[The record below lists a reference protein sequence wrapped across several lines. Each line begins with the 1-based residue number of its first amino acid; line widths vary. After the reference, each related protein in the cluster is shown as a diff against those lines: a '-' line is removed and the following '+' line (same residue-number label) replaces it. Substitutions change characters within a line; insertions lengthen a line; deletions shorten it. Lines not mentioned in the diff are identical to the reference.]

1 MRLIIIYLLFSTQV
15 LAQQFYTNKGKISF
29 FSEAPLEDISAV
41 NENVS
46 AIIDSQTGGFAFRV
60 KIVEF
65 TFPNSLMQ
73 EHFNESYLE
82 SEKYPLST
90 FTGGIDNFSDL
101 DLSNEQ
107 NLVVNGSLS
116 MHGISKVAQ
125 MKANAKMINDELHIS
140 STFDVAL
147 KDYDIDIPKIMIY
160 KIAETIAV
168 TVEIKLSKRNNE

>member
-1 MRLIIIYLLFSTQV
+1 
-15 LAQQFYTNKGKISF
+15 
-29 FSEAPLEDISAV
+29 
-41 NENVS
+41 
-46 AIIDSQTGGFAFRV
+46 
-60 KIVEF
+60 
-65 TFPNSLMQ
+65 MQ

-82 SEKYPLST
+82 SDKYPLST
-90 FTGGIDNFSDL
+90 FTGVIDNFSDL

-125 MKANAKMINDELHIS
+125 MKANAKMINGELHIS
-140 STFDVAL
+140 SNFDVAL

>member
-60 KIVEF
+60 KIVDF

-90 FTGGIDNFSDL
+90 FTGVIDDFSDL

>member
-65 TFPNSLMQ
+65 IFPNSLMQ

-90 FTGGIDNFSDL
+90 FTGVIDDFSDL

>member
-46 AIIDSQTGGFAFRV
+46 AIIDSQTGGFAFRL
-60 KIVEF
+60 KIEDF

-90 FTGGIDNFSDL
+90 FTGVIDNFSDL

-116 MHGISKVAQ
+116 MHGISKDAQ
-125 MKANAKMINDELHIS
+125 MKATAKMKNDELHIS

-147 KDYDIDIPKIMIY
+147 EDYDIEIPKIMIY

-168 TVEIKLSKRNNE
+168 TVEIKLNKRDNE

>member
-90 FTGGIDNFSDL
+90 FTGVIDDFSDL

-107 NLVVNGSLS
+107 NLLVNGSLS
-116 MHGISKVAQ
+116 MHGISKDAQ
-125 MKANAKMINDELHIS
+125 MKANAKMKNDELHIS

>member
-1 MRLIIIYLLFSTQV
+1 MRLIIIYLLFSTHV

-46 AIIDSQTGGFAFRV
+46 AIIDSQTGGFAFQV

-90 FTGGIDNFSDL
+90 FTGVIDDFSDL

>member
-90 FTGGIDNFSDL
+90 FTGVIDDFSDL

-116 MHGISKVAQ
+116 MHGISKIAQ

>member
-1 MRLIIIYLLFSTQV
+1 MRLILICLLFSTQLV
-15 LAQQFYTNKGKISF
+15 AQQYYTNKGKISF

-46 AIIDSQTGGFAFRV
+46 AIIDNQTGGFAFRL
-60 KIVEF
+60 KIEDF

-90 FTGGIDNFSDL
+90 FTGVIDNFSDL
-101 DLSNEQ
+101 DLSTKQ

-116 MHGISKVAQ
+116 MHGISKDAQ
-125 MKANAKMINDELHIS
+125 MKATAHLINEELYIT

-147 KDYDIDIPKIMIY
+147 EDYDIDIPKIMMY
-160 KIAETIAV
+160 KIAELIKV
-168 TVEIKLSKRNNE
+168 VVEIKLQKRTDE

>member
-46 AIIDSQTGGFAFRV
+46 AIIVSQTGGFAFRV

-90 FTGGIDNFSDL
+90 FTGVIDDFSDL

>member
-46 AIIDSQTGGFAFRV
+46 AIIDSQTGGFAFRL
-60 KIVEF
+60 KIEDF

-90 FTGGIDNFSDL
+90 FTGVIDNFSDL
-101 DLSNEQ
+101 DLSTKQ
-107 NLVVNGSLS
+107 NLVVSGSLS
-116 MHGISKVAQ
+116 MHGISKDAQ
-125 MKANAKMINDELHIS
+125 IKASAQMINDELHIS
-140 STFDVAL
+140 SIFDVAL
-147 KDYDIDIPKIMIY
+147 EDYDVDIPKNMLY
-160 KIAETIAV
+160 KIAENITV

>member
-1 MRLIIIYLLFSTQV
+1 MRLILICLLFSTQ
-15 LAQQFYTNKGKISF
+15 LIAQQFYSNKGQISF
-29 FSEAPLEDISAV
+29 FSEAPIENISAI

-46 AIIDSQTGGFAFRV
+46 AIIDSQTGGFAFRL
-60 KIVEF
+60 KIEDF

-90 FTGGIDNFSDL
+90 FTGVIDNFSNL
-101 DLSNEQ
+101 DLSTKQ

-116 MHGISKVAQ
+116 MHGISKDAQ
-125 MKANAKMINDELHIS
+125 MKATAHLINEELYIT

-147 KDYDIDIPKIMIY
+147 DDYDIDIPKIMMY
-160 KIAETIAV
+160 KIAEIIKV
-168 TVEIKLSKRNNE
+168 VVEIKLQKRTDE

>member
-90 FTGGIDNFSDL
+90 FTGVIDDFSDL

>member
-1 MRLIIIYLLFSTQV
+1 MKFIVIYLLFSTQV

-60 KIVEF
+60 KIVDF

-90 FTGGIDNFSDL
+90 FTGVIDNFSDL

-107 NLVVNGSLS
+107 KLMVNGSLS
-116 MHGISKVAQ
+116 MHGISKYAQ
-125 MKANAKMINDELHIS
+125 MKVSAQMINDELHIS
-140 STFDVAL
+140 SAFNVTL
-147 KDYDIDIPKIMIY
+147 EDYDIDIPKIMMY
-160 KIAETIAV
+160 KIAEIITV
-168 TVEIKLSKRNNE
+168 TVEIKLNKRYNE

>member
-1 MRLIIIYLLFSTQV
+1 MRLILICLLFSTHV

-29 FSEAPLEDISAV
+29 FSEAPIENISAV

-46 AIIDSQTGGFAFRV
+46 AIIDSQTGGFAFRL
-60 KIVEF
+60 KIEDF

-90 FTGGIDNFSDL
+90 FTGVIDNFSDL
-101 DLSNEQ
+101 DLSTKQ

-116 MHGISKVAQ
+116 MHGIS
-125 MKANAKMINDELHIS
+125 
-140 STFDVAL
+140 
-147 KDYDIDIPKIMIY
+147 
-160 KIAETIAV
+160 
-168 TVEIKLSKRNNE
+168 